1 MGPVGRLAT
10 RKFAYGLGG
19 GNSGPHWRLRP
30 AIGYGA
36 YAVQSR
42 GRVESSGFFVQV
54 AQNGKLKFVYSDG

>member
-1 MGPVGRLAT
+1 MGPAGRVVT

-42 GRVESSGFFVQV
+42 AEISGFFVQV
-54 AQNGKLKFVYSDG
+54 TQNGKSKFVYSDG